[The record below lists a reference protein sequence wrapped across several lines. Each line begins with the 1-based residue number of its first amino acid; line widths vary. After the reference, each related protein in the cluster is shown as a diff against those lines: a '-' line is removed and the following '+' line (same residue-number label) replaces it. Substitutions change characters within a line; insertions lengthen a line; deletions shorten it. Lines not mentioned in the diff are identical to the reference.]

1 MVYSKCLILIIPITF
16 MPKLKIS
23 IVSYLNSKV
32 FVKGL
37 IPDANAEFDISLD
50 IPSVCATKLQN
61 NTIDI
66 GLIPVAMI
74 PNIPNATIISDYC
87 ISATGAVNSVFLF
100 SNSEIKDL
108 HTIYLDVHSRTSN
121 ALCKILVKE
130 YWNINVQYRNRTEDI
145 ISLNPGEAFVLI
157 GDRTFDQIGKY
168 LTQLDLSEE
177 WFKYTN
183 LPFVFAVW
191 VANKPITDSELLSFN
206 EYLKNGFNH
215 LSEVIEENKLK
226 HFDVDDYLNN
236 RIEYNLT
243 EQKQKAINLFLEKIS
258 STSS

>member
-1 MVYSKCLILIIPITF
+1 

-37 IPDANAEFDISLD
+37 IPDANELFDISLD
-50 IPSVCATKLQN
+50 IPSACATKLQN

-74 PNIPNATIISDYC
+74 PNIPNASIISDYC

-100 SNSEIKDL
+100 SNTELENI
-108 HTIYLDVHSRTSN
+108 HTIYLDIHSRTSN
-121 ALCKILVKE
+121 ALCKILAKE
-130 YWNINVQYRNRTEDI
+130 YWNLNVVYKNRTEDI

-168 LTQLDLSEE
+168 STELDLSEE
-177 WFKYTN
+177 WLKHTN
-183 LPFVFAVW
+183 LPFVFAAW
-191 VANKPITDSELLSFN
+191 VANKPIAVSELLSFN
-206 EYLKNGFNH
+206 EFLKNGFNH
-215 LSEVIEENKLK
+215 LNQVIEENYLYY
-226 HFDVDDYLNN
+226 FDVEDYLKSK
-236 RIEYNLT
+236 IEYNLT
-243 EQKQKAINLFLEKIS
+243 EQKQKAIKLFLEKI
-258 STSS
+258 TN

>member
-1 MVYSKCLILIIPITF
+1 MVYSKCLILTIPITF

-37 IPDANAEFDISLD
+37 IPDATDVFDISLD

-100 SNSEIKDL
+100 SNSEINDL
-108 HTIYLDVHSRTSN
+108 HTIYLDIHSRTSN
-121 ALCKILVKE
+121 ALCKILAKE
-130 YWNINVQYRNRTEDI
+130 YWNLNVVYKNRTEDI
-145 ISLNPGEAFVLI
+145 ITLNPGEAFVLI

-177 WFKYTN
+177 WFNYTN
-183 LPFVFAVW
+183 LPFVFAAW
-191 VANKPITDSELLSFN
+191 VANKPITTPELLSFN

-243 EQKQKAINLFLEKIS
+243 EQKQKAINLFLEKI
-258 STSS
+258 TK